1 MIRKQFSFLHPVS
14 CPGGLRHFHCSYL
27 SFCHLD
33 ASRVRWLFATLL
45 SAVIRLFFIA
55 DRKKQMPSSP
65 DGGRGL
71 EPTAPGST
79 LGHKWANSPLKAFK
93 SCSHDE
99 RPDCNVHLP
108 RMHGWSSFST
118 SPSASSA
125 RSNLVQTKVTLNS
138 TTSPGMRA
146 MQYTGSKSIH
156 NVLFRFSMLFACGI
170 GSSLFFFSVSEPIS
184 HYTGWSLHHFCYKDS
199 YSVSRS

>member
-1 MIRKQFSFLHPVS
+1 MICKQFCFLHPVS

-79 LGHKWANSPLKAFK
+79 LGHKWANSPLK
-93 SCSHDE
+93 E
-99 RPDCNVHLP
+99 
-108 RMHGWSSFST
+108 WSSFQRLF
-118 SPSASSA
+118 PWRKA
-125 RSNLVQTKVTLNS
+125 RLQCAPPQNAWMIFLLYLAFSKFSQIKLGPDKSDPEFNDITWYESNAIHRVQKHSQCAV
-138 TTSPGMRA
+138 
-146 MQYTGSKSIH
+146 
-156 NVLFRFSMLFACGI
+156 
-170 GSSLFFFSVSEPIS
+170 
-184 HYTGWSLHHFCYKDS
+184 
-199 YSVSRS
+199 

>member
-1 MIRKQFSFLHPVS
+1 MQTGRSKCRVLQMEGVGWNQLHLALHRVTS
-14 CPGGLRHFHCSYL
+14 EQT
-27 SFCHLD
+27 HL
-33 ASRVRWLFATLL
+33 
-45 SAVIRLFFIA
+45 
-55 DRKKQMPSSP
+55 
-65 DGGRGL
+65 
-71 EPTAPGST
+71 
-79 LGHKWANSPLKAFK
+79 LKSGVAFK
-93 SCSHDE
+93 GCSHDE
-99 RPDCNVHLP
+99 RQDCNVHLP
-108 RMHGWSSFST
+108 RMPGWSFFST

-156 NVLFRFSMLFACGI
+156 HVLFRFSMLFACGI